1 MEPVARHAVHFTTS
15 AKASADA
22 HAVAGPGL
30 ARFDLIVDSLALV
43 LAVVMVATGFALLGA
58 IVAVIAVLSL
68 LGSRYHPIQRALL
81 AIRFKA
87 LLGQATTVS
96 AADDGLRFEN
106 ELGSSFI
113 PWSSITV
120 VRSTDRTVA
129 FFRDRVLM
137 GYIPSS
143 AFASRDAQE
152 ELVAFARA
160 RIEAGPP
167 VVSPG
172 G

>member
-1 MEPVARHAVHFTTS
+1 M
-15 AKASADA
+15 
-22 HAVAGPGL
+22 
-30 ARFDLIVDSLALV
+30 
-43 LAVVMVATGFALLGA
+43 
-58 IVAVIAVLSL
+58 
-68 LGSRYHPIQRALL
+68 
-81 AIRFKA
+81 
-87 LLGQATTVS
+87 
-96 AADDGLRFEN
+96 
-106 ELGSSFI
+106 GSSFI

-152 ELVAFARA
+152 GLVAFARA

>member
-1 MEPVARHAVHFTTS
+1 MSVGVYVVCARASSWITS
-15 AKASADA
+15 SCSSYGSACSND
-22 HAVAGPGL
+22 VKP
-30 ARFDLIVDSLALV
+30 
-43 LAVVMVATGFALLGA
+43 
-58 IVAVIAVLSL
+58 
-68 LGSRYHPIQRALL
+68 
-81 AIRFKA
+81 
-87 LLGQATTVS
+87 
-96 AADDGLRFEN
+96 
-106 ELGSSFI
+106 
-113 PWSSITV
+113 SITV

-160 RIEAGPP
+160 RMEAGPTG
-167 VVSPG
+167 VSRG